1 MKFKCPAGVKVKVK
15 CKKSEKHQLHL
26 LWTYCVSRYGV
37 ISKIYLLPPGGSD
50 AYTVIVF
57 KWAVNKGLIENMNHK
72 THREHI
78 LLQYW
83 LISSLKHIDRKS
95 VV

>member
-1 MKFKCPAGVKVKVK
+1 MKVK

-50 AYTVIVF
+50 AYTGIVF
-57 KWAVNKGLIENMNHK
+57 KMQHGLELGG
-72 THREHI
+72 TEGGT
-78 LLQYW
+78 
-83 LISSLKHIDRKS
+83 S
-95 VV
+95 